1 MKNKQAQAQAHY
13 CFKQE
18 AGSNVVQLYIYD
30 DVSEYG
36 EFDWWTWE
44 YKESETSAKY
54 FKKAL
59 EKVSASDTIE
69 LHINSYGGSVK
80 EGVAIYNLLKQKKCK
95 EIVAYVDGFA
105 YSIASV
111 IMQAADRRI
120 MGLGTS
126 LLIHNMWL
134 TIAGNAE
141 DLRKAADDLDVLMES
156 NRQIYLE
163 RANVTEE
170 ELIDMMNKETYL
182 TPDQAVEM
190 GFADEVDSKQE
201 ADPEDT
207 MQAMQQQLQQMRKA
221 MTEQKAFRTEL
232 LEFCKTAQKK
242 KDEEGEEDD
251 EDENDE
257 DDDSADGTGT
267 DEDDDGSTTADD
279 STDGDDDSDDDSD
292 DEDEDDEDEEKDQKK
307 KKDPKE
313 STNKRSLAALL
324 AQAAT
329 KNLERR

>member
-1 MKNKQAQAQAHY
+1 MKQKQAHY

-18 AGSNVVQLYIYD
+18 AGSNTHQLYIYD

-36 EFDWWTWE
+36 DFDWWTWE
-44 YKESETSAKY
+44 YTESKTSAEY
-54 FKKAL
+54 FRKAL
-59 EKVSASDTIE
+59 AAIPETDTIE

-80 EGVAIYNLLKQKKCK
+80 EGVAIYNQLKQKKCK

-134 TIAGNAE
+134 SIAGNAE

-163 RANVTEE
+163 RINITEE
-170 ELIDMMNKETYL
+170 ELIEMMNNETYL

-190 GFADEVDSKQE
+190 GFADEIDKKSST
-201 ADPEDT
+201 DPET
-207 MQAMQQQLQQMRKA
+207 TVQNMQQQLTQMRRA

-232 LEFCKTAQKK
+232 LEFCKAAQQK
-242 KDEEGEEDD
+242 KDEGDEDDKDD
-251 EDENDE
+251 EDKTDDE
-257 DDDSADGTGT
+257 TDGTG
-267 DEDDDGSTTADD
+267 
-279 STDGDDDSDDDSD
+279 
-292 DEDEDDEDEEKDQKK
+292 DEDDE

-313 STNKRSLAALL
+313 SGNKMTLAAIL

-329 KNLERR
+329 KNLAMKGK

>member
-1 MKNKQAQAQAHY
+1 MKKQAQAQAHY

-36 EFDWWTWE
+36 DFDWWTWE

-59 EKVSASDTIE
+59 AEVSESDTIE

-111 IMQAADRRI
+111 ILQAADRRI

-134 TIAGNAE
+134 SISGNAE

-242 KDEEGEEDD
+242 DEEGEDD

-257 DDDSADGTGT
+257 DDDSADGAGT
-267 DEDDDGSTTADD
+267 DEEDDDSTTADD
-279 STDGDDDSDDDSD
+279 STDGDGDSG
-292 DEDEDDEDEEKDQKK
+292 DEEDDEDEEKDQKK